1 MIKKVGIGISTIV
14 ALTILVGC
22 GDSSSDN
29 NSSDNSSSGSNGIGH
44 YVDSPVGGVDY
55 LCGNNSG
62 VTDKNGTFKFETN
75 KGCEFKLGN
84 IVLKKVPSDEL
95 FDGKTV
101 IENNIT
107 IAQVLQS
114 LDDDGN
120 ASNGI
125 TIKDDIK
132 KKFIKQINATVL
144 PTNEAELSVALQ
156 NIDKNLV
163 DRDKA
168 KEHLIENTKKFIKK
182 EFAGK
187 TFYIVEE
194 GKDDMMREYTFDEN
208 VSSVK
213 VISIKGS
220 NLNKKYDISLDK
232 PNILKIGLPY
242 KIDINKDIKKNYII
256 IESPSFGFAKGDNYR
271 MYKSKAKAEAYLKS
285 LEDKDEHSNQNSG
298 FKVNVIDPANLYGKT
313 IKFNN
318 GQSYLKFNTDSK
330 SVIVND
336 GHESSDGDYQDW
348 VYENGEVVIWKG
360 KSWQYSFA
368 LGGDLKVGTK
378 VRIKERGG
386 KEVKYSTISS
396 IK

>member
-22 GDSSSDN
+22 GDS
-29 NSSDNSSSGSNGIGH
+29 SSDNSSSGSNGIGH

-120 ASNGI
+120 VSNGI

-213 VISIKGS
+213 VISIKGR

-386 KEVKYSTISS
+386 KEVKYSTIYS